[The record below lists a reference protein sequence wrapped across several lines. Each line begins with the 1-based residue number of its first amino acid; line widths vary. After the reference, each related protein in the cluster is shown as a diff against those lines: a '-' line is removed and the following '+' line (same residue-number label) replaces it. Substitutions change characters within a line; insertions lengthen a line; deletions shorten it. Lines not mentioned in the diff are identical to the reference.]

1 MPFSK
6 RGKKMKAKKLI
17 PLLLSIAMITAIGCG
32 KTEAGSNS
40 QSVEA
45 YENETDATDTELDIA
60 ESDNIELEN
69 MDEGNTDEA
78 AKLAGDSSLGGKDD
92 YALDTAGDA
101 NYKGNSHEAYVRQ

>member
-1 MPFSK
+1 
-6 RGKKMKAKKLI
+6 MKAKKLI

-45 YENETDATDTELDIA
+45 YENETDATDTESDIA

-69 MDEGNTDEA
+69 MDGGNTDWA
-78 AKLAGDSSLGGKDD
+78 ARMIM
-92 YALDTAGDA
+92 
-101 NYKGNSHEAYVRQ
+101 H